1 MGRSRP
7 ALTRGV
13 HPGNLRLGR
22 VVLAFL
28 DKTRPDQPMAST
40 SAKPAP
46 RSGGP
51 SGPSRGSAG
60 VDLGLEPPLARDG
73 DAAPH
78 DRRTVSMRWLAGT
91 VLTGLFGIGLVG
103 AAIYVSLD
111 GELTFAERG
120 EWASA
125 QSSRQAS
132 PDKSP
137 KRGDR
142 LYIATDIVSAKQS
155 FRTPTT
161 IRVGD
166 REVIKV
172 KPFVRLAT
180 NLALGTLGYADEV
193 PPFNPMKLYASGG
206 DTGERVQEQP
216 EIAAEGDAEVS
227 VQKRP
232 LLNYAGAP
240 DSGALLTIEQ
250 VESQVAEEHKASL
263 AAGQRALAIPSQLML
278 TRALNAPRVQP
289 DAQPDALG
297 ISFSTMQ
304 VTIVPENVTA
314 KEKSPPV
321 EKKTQ
326 VAGPDER
333 IVTIKRGETV
343 EQVLRASGATPA
355 EAKSALGAMVA
366 RMKDTPPREGQR
378 IKLLFGPSVDGRRP
392 SQLLR
397 VMLLDAETVLAIAAV
412 NDKDEFVPLQPP
424 QQETVVASNEDD
436 EEEETDA
443 GSGLRLY
450 DSLYETGFKHDI
462 PKAIIDQLV
471 KVAFYDFDLQRRVSG
486 GDSIELFYAE
496 DDESDNRTEV
506 LYASLSVG
514 GTLRRYYRFAP
525 SDDGIVDFFDEIG
538 KSNRKFLIRKP
549 IAEGQLRSTFGMRYH
564 PILRYSRMHTGV
576 DWANRIGTPIVAAGD
591 GRIRSAGWDSGYGRR
606 VEIEH
611 AYNFVTAYSHMS
623 AFAKGIKDG
632 VRVRQGQVI
641 GYLGNSGLATGPHLH
656 YEVLINDNFVDPLAV
671 KVPRSRDLDD
681 RQLVAFKREK
691 ERIDDIMS
699 KAPSATRVAG
709 KS

>member
-1 MGRSRP
+1 M
-7 ALTRGV
+7 
-13 HPGNLRLGR
+13 
-22 VVLAFL
+22 
-28 DKTRPDQPMAST
+28 
-40 SAKPAP
+40 

-51 SGPSRGSAG
+51 RGASRGQAT
-60 VDLGLEPPLARDG
+60 VDLGLDPPLARDG
-73 DAAPH
+73 DAGTH

-120 EWASA
+120 EWASSQA
-125 QSSRQAS
+125 ARQSS

-142 LYIATDIVSAKQS
+142 LFIATDIVSAKQS

-172 KPFVRLAT
+172 KPFVRVAT
-180 NLALGTLGYADEV
+180 NLALGTLGYADDV

-232 LLNYAGAP
+232 LLTYTGAP
-240 DSGALLTIEQ
+240 DSGAQLTIEQ
-250 VESQVAEEHKASL
+250 VESQVAEERKASL
-263 AAGQRALAIPSQLML
+263 AAGQRSLAIPSQLML
-278 TRALNAPRVQP
+278 TRALNAPRLQP
-289 DAQPDALG
+289 DARPDAPG

-304 VTIVPENVTA
+304 VTIVPENVTTR
-314 KEKSPPV
+314 EKSPPV

-326 VAGPDER
+326 AVGPDER

-343 EQVLRASGATPA
+343 EQIIRANGATPT

-397 VMLLDAETVLAIAAV
+397 VMLLDNETTLAIAAV

-424 QQETVVASNEDD
+424 QQETPVAST
-436 EEEETDA
+436 EEEEDEEPDA

-462 PKAIIDQLV
+462 PRNIIDQIV

-486 GDSIELFYAE
+486 GDSIEIFYAE
-496 DDESDNRTEV
+496 DDENDNRADV

-525 SDDGIVDFFDEIG
+525 SDDGIVDFFDESG

-591 GRIRSAGWDSGYGRR
+591 GRVRSAGWDSGYGRR

-623 AFAKGIKDG
+623 AFAKNIKEG

>member
-1 MGRSRP
+1 
-7 ALTRGV
+7 
-13 HPGNLRLGR
+13 
-22 VVLAFL
+22 
-28 DKTRPDQPMAST
+28 
-40 SAKPAP
+40 
-46 RSGGP
+46 
-51 SGPSRGSAG
+51 
-60 VDLGLEPPLARDG
+60 
-73 DAAPH
+73 
-78 DRRTVSMRWLAGT
+78 MRWLAGT

-120 EWASA
+120 EWASSQA
-125 QSSRQAS
+125 ARQSS

-142 LYIATDIVSAKQS
+142 LFIATDIVSAKQS

-172 KPFVRLAT
+172 KPFVRVAT
-180 NLALGTLGYADEV
+180 NLALGTLGFADDV

-216 EIAAEGDAEVS
+216 EFAAEGDAEVS

-232 LLNYAGAP
+232 LLNYTAAP
-240 DSGALLTIEQ
+240 DSGAQLTIEQ
-250 VESQVAEEHKASL
+250 VESQVAEERKASL
-263 AAGQRALAIPSQLML
+263 AAGQRSLAIPSQLML
-278 TRALNAPRVQP
+278 TRALNAPRLQP
-289 DAQPDALG
+289 DARLDAPG

-304 VTIVPENVTA
+304 VTIVPENVTTR
-314 KEKSPPV
+314 EKSPPV

-326 VAGPDER
+326 AVGPDER
-333 IVTIKRGETV
+333 VVTIKRGETV
-343 EQVLRASGATPA
+343 EQIIRANGATPA
-355 EAKSALGAMVA
+355 EARLALGAMVA

-397 VMLLDAETVLAIAAV
+397 VMLLDNETTLAIAAV

-424 QQETVVASNEDD
+424 QQETTTASAEEDD
-436 EEEETDA
+436 EEETDT

-462 PKAIIDQLV
+462 PRNIIDQIV

-486 GDSIELFYAE
+486 GDSVEIFYAE
-496 DDESDNRTEV
+496 DDENDNRADV

-525 SDDGIVDFFDEIG
+525 SDDGIVDFFDESG

-591 GRIRSAGWDSGYGRR
+591 GRVRSAGWDSGYGRR

-681 RQLVAFKREK
+681 RQIVAFKREK

>member
-1 MGRSRP
+1 MARS
-7 ALTRGV
+7 
-13 HPGNLRLGR
+13 
-22 VVLAFL
+22 
-28 DKTRPDQPMAST
+28 
-40 SAKPAP
+40 SAKPVT

-51 SGPSRGSAG
+51 TGSSRGTAT
-60 VDLGLEPPLARDG
+60 VDLGLDPPLARDG
-73 DAAPH
+73 DAGSH
-78 DRRTVSMRWLAGT
+78 DRRTVSMRWLSGT

-103 AAIYVSLD
+103 AAIYVSMD
-111 GELTFAERG
+111 GQLTFAERG

-125 QSSRQAS
+125 QAGRQAAS
-132 PDKSP
+132 DKSS

-142 LYIATDIVSAKQS
+142 LFIATDIVSAKQS

-172 KPFVRLAT
+172 KPFVRVAT
-180 NLALGTLGYADEV
+180 NLALGTLGFADDV

-206 DTGERVQEQP
+206 DSGERVQEQP

-232 LLNYAGAP
+232 LLNYSGAP
-240 DSGALLTIEQ
+240 DSGAMLTVEQ
-250 VESQVAEEHKASL
+250 VEAQVAEERKASL

-289 DAQPDALG
+289 DARPDALG

-304 VTIVPENVTA
+304 VTIVPENVTTR
-314 KEKSPPV
+314 EKSPPV

-326 VAGPDER
+326 ATGPDER
-333 IVTIKRGETV
+333 MVTIKRGETV
-343 EQVLRASGATPA
+343 EQILRANGASPA
-355 EAKSALGAMVA
+355 EAKSALAAMVT

-397 VMLLDAETVLAIAAV
+397 VMLLDAEAVLAIAAV
-412 NDKDEFVPLQPP
+412 NDKDDFVALQPP
-424 QQETVVASNEDD
+424 QQETPVASNEEDD
-436 EEEETDA
+436 EEEPDT

-462 PKAIIDQLV
+462 PRNIIDQIV

-496 DDESDNRTEV
+496 DDENDNRADV

-525 SDDGIVDFFDEIG
+525 SDDGIVDFFDETG

-591 GRIRSAGWDSGYGRR
+591 GKVRSAGWDSGYGRR

>member
-1 MGRSRP
+1 
-7 ALTRGV
+7 
-13 HPGNLRLGR
+13 
-22 VVLAFL
+22 
-28 DKTRPDQPMAST
+28 MASPL
-40 SAKPAP
+40 AKPVL
-46 RSGGP
+46 RSGG
-51 SGPSRGSAG
+51 SRGPSRGTAA
-60 VDLGLEPPLARDG
+60 VDLGLDPPLARDG

-120 EWASA
+120 EWAAA
-125 QSSRQAS
+125 QAGRQGSS
-132 PDKSP
+132 DKSL

-142 LYIATDIVSAKQS
+142 LFIATDIVSAKQS

-172 KPFVRLAT
+172 KPFVKLAT
-180 NLALGTLGYADEV
+180 NLALGTLGFAEDV

-232 LLNYAGAP
+232 LLNYTAAP
-240 DSGALLTIEQ
+240 DSGTQLTIEQ
-250 VESQVAEEHKASL
+250 VEAQVAEERKASL

-289 DAQPDALG
+289 DAQPDAPG
-297 ISFSTMQ
+297 ISFSTLQ
-304 VTIVPENVTA
+304 VTIVPENVTTR
-314 KEKSPPV
+314 EKTPPV
-321 EKKTQ
+321 EKKQQAT
-326 VAGPDER
+326 GPDER

-343 EQVLRASGATPA
+343 EQILRANGATPA

-366 RMKDTPPREGQR
+366 RMKDTPPKEGQR

-424 QQETVVASNEDD
+424 QQEAVVASNDED
-436 EEEETDA
+436 EEEEESGS

-462 PKAIIDQLV
+462 PRNIIDQIV

-496 DDESDNRTEV
+496 DDDSDNRLEV
-506 LYASLSVG
+506 LFASLSVA
-514 GTLRRYYRFAP
+514 GTVRRYYRFAP
-525 SDDGIVDFFDEIG
+525 SDDGIIDFFDESG

-549 IAEGQLRSTFGMRYH
+549 LAEGQLRSTFGMRYH
-564 PILRYSRMHTGV
+564 PILRYSRMHSGV
-576 DWANRIGTPIVAAGD
+576 DWANRVGTPIVAAGD
-591 GRIRSAGWDSGYGRR
+591 GRVRSAGWDSGYGRR

-611 AYNFVTAYSHMS
+611 AYNFVTAYSHLS
-623 AFAKGIKDG
+623 AFAKNIKDG

-681 RQLVAFKREK
+681 RQLVSFKREK
-691 ERIDDIMS
+691 DRIDEIMS
-699 KAPSATRVAG
+699 KAPNATRVAG